1 MRHWFIYALA
11 DSEEVRYIGWTVDP
25 RRRLRR
31 HLDTA
36 KTGKLHR
43 ECWIRSVVQAGGQIQ
58 MYVLEE
64 GEGDWAEAER
74 RWIAHYREMG
84 ARLTNLTDGGE
95 GVPGLV
101 FSEEVRKKFRE
112 YSLARGCEALIQAA
126 HARRGKPGRKLPEDH
141 IAKLVE
147 SNRRRVW
154 TGEMRRKVALSV
166 SCVQKGRRCSEE
178 TRRKIS
184 LALKG
189 RKLSPQHVAAFS
201 KPRHPLTSEQKENL
215 SRILRGRV
223 ISEEHRRKVSI
234 AITEWHRRRRM
245 GKVDA

>member
-95 GVPGLV
+95 GVSGLV
-101 FSEEVRKKFRE
+101 FSEETRQRLRE
-112 YSLARGCEALIQAA
+112 HAIARGCEHLLRL
-126 HARRGKPGRKLPEDH
+126 ARERIGKPGHKLGPEH
-141 IAKLVE
+141 VEKLRQL
-147 SNRRRVW
+147 NRERIW
-154 TGEMRRKVALSV
+154 TPEMRRKVSQTV
-166 SCVQKGRRCSEE
+166 SRIQKGRKFSEQRCQN
-178 TRRKIS
+178 IS
-184 LALKG
+184 RSLLG
-189 RKLSPQHVAAFS
+189 RKLSPEHIAS
-201 KPRHPLTSEQKENL
+201 MRKPRRPLTVEEKAKISA
-215 SRILRGRV
+215 SLRGR
-223 ISEEHRRKVSI
+223 IFSDEHRRNLSKAGVNG
-234 AITEWHRRRRM
+234 WNKRRSN
-245 GKVDA
+245 A